1 MKLVI
6 AGTGS
11 CVPETKLRNEELERL
26 VDTSDDWI
34 QTRTGIVER
43 GRAGP
48 EIASSDLALVAA
60 RHALEM
66 AELSADQIE
75 LIIVCTVSPDTLTPA
90 TSSLVHRE
98 LRVSRPIPCFD
109 MNAACSGFIY
119 GLEVSGSLMRA
130 GGYTRV
136 LLIGAESLTKFTD
149 YEDRDTCVLFGDA
162 AGAVV
167 LELREGEGG
176 LRATVLKSDGNFANL
191 ISIPGGGSRRPPS
204 PYVLAQ
210 RQAFIQM
217 NGRQVF
223 KIAVQAMEQV
233 ARDVLERAGWQLDE
247 VDHVLVHQ
255 ANRRIIEA
263 VAERLELPSEKVP
276 TNIEH
281 TGNTSAASI
290 PVLMDEC
297 NRAGRFSPGDK
308 ILCAG
313 FGAGLTWGGAAI
325 EWTG

>member
-1 MKLVI
+1 MKLAI

-11 CVPETKLRNEELERL
+11 CVPETKLRNSELERL

-34 QTRTGIVER
+34 RTRTGILER

-48 EIASSDLALVAA
+48 DIASSDLSLVAA
-60 RHALEM
+60 RRALEM
-66 AELSADQIE
+66 ASLSADQLD
-75 LIIVCTVSPDTLTPA
+75 LIIVCTVSPDMLTPA
-90 TSSLVHRE
+90 TACLVHRE

-119 GLEVSGSLMRA
+119 GLEVSSSLMR
-130 GGYTRV
+130 GEGYTRV
-136 LLIGAESLTKFTD
+136 LLIGAETLTKFTD

-167 LELREGEGG
+167 LEAREGEGG
-176 LRATVLKSDGNFANL
+176 LRATVLKSDGNFASL
-191 ISIPGGGSRRPPS
+191 ISIPGGGSRQPPS

-210 RQAFIQM
+210 RQAFIRM

-233 ARDVLERAGWQLDE
+233 ARDALERAGWKLDE

-255 ANRRIIEA
+255 ANSRIIEA
-263 VAERLELPSEKVP
+263 VVERLGLPRDKVP
-276 TNIEH
+276 TNIAH

-297 NRAGRFSPGDK
+297 HREGRFSPGDK